1 MKSTTCF
8 PYGPVLLCYA
18 VPPCVSLL
26 SNSLFT
32 SLSHCLHVKY
42 VFSFAS
48 IHCHCSSI
56 HLQAQ
61 VGVPEQILVQIL
73 SKSWPRM
80 SWPRMSHYHR
90 QKLLKLEEDGVCVV
104 MVVVVVKAQIEVE
117 ERYVIPSL

>member
-8 PYGPVLLCYA
+8 PYGLVLLHYA

-32 SLSHCLHVKY
+32 SLSHCLHVEY
-42 VFSFAS
+42 VYSFAS
-48 IHCHCSSI
+48 IHCRCSLI

-61 VGVPEQILVQIL
+61 VGVLEQILVRIL
-73 SKSWPRM
+73 SKSWSK

-90 QKLLKLEEDGVCVV
+90 QELLKLEEDGVCVA
-104 MVVVVVKAQIEVE
+104 VVVVKAQIEVE
-117 ERYVIPSL
+117 ERYVISLL